1 MSISLCL
8 TELERR
14 MIDSWNWGNKGSLYL
29 KHNYQIPQ
37 YAIFEQNSKPFSDE
51 NSIYDWSLEIYDE
64 SLEREKP
71 RDNMLIHFK
80 GRIIQSILESIID
93 NSNKNLLE
101 MIIKRANNRLQ
112 RRTEH

>member
-29 KHNYQIPQ
+29 K
-37 YAIFEQNSKPFSDE
+37 